1 MSIQPYLI
9 FDGRAEEAAAFYE
22 KAVGAQIQM
31 LMRYKDSPLPQ
42 PEEMLP
48 PGWSAK
54 VMHMALKIGDTIVLG
69 SDGDGEETG
78 FKGFS
83 LSYSAKTQ
91 EEAERVFAALAE
103 GGETK
108 MRLTRTFFSPAF
120 GMLTDRFGVPWM
132 VVLPQ

>member
-1 MSIQPYLI
+1 MTIQPYLV

-22 KAVGAQIQM
+22 KALGAQIQM
-31 LMRYKDSPLPQ
+31 LMRYKDSPLSP
-42 PEEMLP
+42 PVDMMP
-48 PGWSAK
+48 PGWNAK
-54 VMHMALKIGDTIVLG
+54 VMHMALKIGDTVVFG

-83 LSYSAKTQ
+83 LSFGAKTLD
-91 EEAERVFAALAE
+91 EAESVFAALAD

-108 MRLTRTFFSPAF
+108 MRLTKTFFSPAF

-132 VVLPQ
+132 VVVRQ